1 MPGRSFRVIGQ
12 KKGMKNNP
20 ESSIQLFNSPFI
32 LKITI
37 HPSVMTNDGCRY
49 YFVFVKWLSCFNTP
63 KTRVMKVLII
73 EDEELAVKKLRKTL
87 ESVDATAEVV
97 GVADSIRSSV
107 NWLEQNPAPDL
118 ILMDIELADGQS
130 FEIFDKVEVKST
142 VIFTT
147 SYDEYA
153 LKAFKVNSV
162 DYLLKPVQK
171 EDLQAALNKLKT
183 MQTMYGKNGAADPL
197 NVDNLV
203 KELQQKLQPKE
214 FRKRFL
220 VKHAQKLVSV
230 DVEEIAYFYS
240 DGRLNFFKTL
250 DNKKFVVDYT
260 MDELEEMLDPDKY
273 FRISRSFYVSIASID
288 QIHDYFG
295 NRLLLHLKPAV
306 DKESIV
312 SREKVGRF

>member
-1 MPGRSFRVIGQ
+1 
-12 KKGMKNNP
+12 
-20 ESSIQLFNSPFI
+20 
-32 LKITI
+32 
-37 HPSVMTNDGCRY
+37 
-49 YFVFVKWLSCFNTP
+49 
-63 KTRVMKVLII
+63 MKVLII

-87 ESVDATAEVV
+87 ESVDSSAEVV

-107 NWLEQNPAPDL
+107 NWLQQNPSPDL

-183 MQTMYGKNGAADPL
+183 MKTMYGSTSPSDPL
-197 NVDNLV
+197 NVENLV

-230 DVEEIAYFYS
+230 DVDEIAYFYS

-260 MDELEEMLDPDKY
+260 MDELEDMLDPNKY

-312 SREKVGRF
+312 SREKVADFKKWMGK